1 MELEIPK
8 DLNVIRKEHIM
19 KKIISILVLSILTL
33 SAFAEGQSEKSGN
46 GAEWPKGSVQFVVPA
61 KAGGGTDAAAR
72 ILAKALQEKLGKP
85 FVVVNQPSGGGSVAS
100 ETVRNS
106 KTDGSTILFYHSGM
120 FSSYHTGQYDHS
132 PSEEFTTCAVM
143 PVDGSYSLVV
153 GPDSPYSSIEDL
165 IAATRTNPGKI
176 TLGVQLKGSSH
187 FMAGL
192 LIKDSDAQFKIVEA
206 GSDADKLVAVQGGT
220 IDAAFVNTPGALQY
234 AEADKLNILATIAG
248 FSERDPGAPDYP
260 SLYELGYES
269 AVYGLDFFILGP
281 AGLDPAVAEKVNLA
295 FKEVMSDPA
304 VSGQFDKMHMPLR
317 YLPLADSETRL
328 VEGDRKIGET
338 AAILGLK

>member
-1 MELEIPK
+1 
-8 DLNVIRKEHIM
+8 M
-19 KKIISILVLSILTL
+19 KKIIALLALFSLSLM
-33 SAFAEGQSEKSGN
+33 AYAEGQSDSDKA
-46 GAEWPKGSVQFVVPA
+46 AEWPKGSVQFVVPA

-72 ILAKALQEKLGKP
+72 ILAKALQENLDSP
-85 FVVVNQPSGGGSVAS
+85 FVVVNQPSGGGSVAF

-106 KTDGSTILFYHSGM
+106 KPDGTTILFYHSGM

-143 PVDGSYSLVV
+143 PVDGSYSFVV
-153 GPDSPYSSIEDL
+153 GSDSPYNSLEDV
-165 IAATRTNPGKI
+165 IAATKKTPEKI

-192 LIKDSDAQFKIVEA
+192 LVKDSGAQFKIVEA

-220 IDAAFVNTPGALQY
+220 IAAAFVNTPGALQY
-234 AEADKLNILATIAG
+234 AEAGKLKILATIAG
-248 FSERDPGAPDYP
+248 YSERDPGAPDYP
-260 SLYELGYES
+260 SFYELGYNS

-281 AGLDPAVAEKVNLA
+281 AGLDPVIAKKINLA
-295 FKEVMSDPA
+295 FQEVLADPE
-304 VSGQFDKMHMPLR
+304 VSGQFNKMHMPLR
-317 YLPLADSETRL
+317 YMNLSDSESRLAD
-328 VEGDRKIGET
+328 GDKKIGET